1 MEPRCGSFALM
12 TTPARESA
20 LDRYGTD
27 RTDPARTRVT
37 SLEGAS
43 GQSVHAGCYAAGAG
57 QGRML
62 PTVVDR
68 E

>member
-1 MEPRCGSFALM
+1 MG
-12 TTPARESA
+12 
-20 LDRYGTD
+20 
-27 RTDPARTRVT
+27 VT